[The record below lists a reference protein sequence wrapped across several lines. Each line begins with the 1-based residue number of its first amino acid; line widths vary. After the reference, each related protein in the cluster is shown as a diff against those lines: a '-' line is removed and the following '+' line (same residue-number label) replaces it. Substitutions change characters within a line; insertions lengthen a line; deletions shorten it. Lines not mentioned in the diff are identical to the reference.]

1 MNAQALAVD
10 FTNVARKAKG
20 VESAAN
26 GMFTTLKTEDVTDL
40 DHFNEIT
47 HDAFKI
53 NGWSQTAGR
62 PVAGAKEKPAPDA
75 VKLYVSTFRAA
86 YRMKLD
92 VLSFQTVGALRTAI
106 REVRAAAL
114 QRKHAEPPAPSRPE
128 MEGVTVTGHPNTL
141 IGKLWHDAML
151 LADKIPTDH
160 QQEMEREVRMVMQ
173 RFLRFAPPELTVVPM
188 AA

>member
-1 MNAQALAVD
+1 MNTLALD
-10 FTNVARKAKG
+10 FTNIARKAKG

-26 GMFTTLKTEDVTDL
+26 GMFTTLKTEDVTTL
-40 DHFNEIT
+40 EHFNELVR
-47 HDAFKI
+47 DAFKT

-86 YRMKLD
+86 YRLKLD
-92 VLSFQTVGALRTAI
+92 VLNFETVGAMRTTI
-106 REVRAAAL
+106 REIRQATH
-114 QRKHAEPPAPSRPE
+114 QRKLAEPPAPSRPE
-128 MEGVTVTGHPNTL
+128 MEGVEVKGPDSL
-141 IGKLWHDAML
+141 IGALWHDAML
-151 LADKIPTDH
+151 LAEKIPADN

-173 RFLRFAPPELTVVPM
+173 RFLRYAPPELTLVPL

>member
-1 MNAQALAVD
+1 MNTLAAD
-10 FTNVARKAKG
+10 FLNIARKAKG

-26 GMFTTLKTEDVTDL
+26 GMFSTLKSEDVRDL
-40 DHFNEIT
+40 NHFNDLT
-47 HDAFKI
+47 RDAFQA

-86 YRMKLD
+86 YRLKLD
-92 VLSFQTVGALRTAI
+92 VLSFETVGAMRTTI
-106 REVRAAAL
+106 REIRAAAH
-114 QRKHAEPPAPSRPE
+114 QRKLAEPPAPSRPE
-128 MEGVTVTGHPNTL
+128 MEGVEVKNPDIL
-141 IGKLWHDAML
+141 IGRLWHDVML
-151 LADKIPTDH
+151 VAEKIPVGV

-173 RFLRFAPPELTVVPM
+173 RFLRFAPPELTLVPQ

>member
-1 MNAQALAVD
+1 MNTLAAD
-10 FTNVARKAKG
+10 FVQIARTAKR

-26 GMFTTLKTEDVTDL
+26 GIFTTLKTEDVTTL
-40 DHFNEIT
+40 EHFNEMVRA
-47 HDAFKI
+47 AFQT

-62 PVAGAKEKPAPDA
+62 PVAGAKDKPAPDA

-92 VLSFQTVGALRTAI
+92 VLSFETVGAMRTTI
-106 REVRAAAL
+106 REKRAAVHQAPKPDAVE
-114 QRKHAEPPAPSRPE
+114 RRAEMVGVEVKAPHS
-128 MEGVTVTGHPNTL
+128 L
-141 IGKLWHDAML
+141 IGALWHDAML
-151 LADKIPTDH
+151 LADKMLADD
-160 QQEMEREVRMVMQ
+160 QQEFEREVRMVMQ